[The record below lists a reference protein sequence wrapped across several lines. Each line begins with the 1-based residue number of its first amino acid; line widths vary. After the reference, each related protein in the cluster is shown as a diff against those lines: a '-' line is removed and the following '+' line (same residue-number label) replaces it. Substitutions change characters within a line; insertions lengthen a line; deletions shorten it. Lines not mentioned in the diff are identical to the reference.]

1 MSIYIYIYIYMY
13 MWYISLY
20 KCLATDGAKKRYQ
33 VCYTKHTAHMMTLG
47 YRPEALRLESFHAS
61 GTKKTNCL

>member
-1 MSIYIYIYIYMY
+1 MY

-33 VCYTKHTAHMMTLG
+33 VCYTKHTALMMTLG
-47 YRPEALRLESFHAS
+47 YLPEAWESFH
-61 GTKKTNCL
+61 GTKKTNCILTQ